1 MLAVLA
7 CAATAFQLPSRGL
20 RLPSRTTAPSMQFQN
35 PLDGFKNPF
44 RDPRDGATTIS
55 LTFSFRCADR
65 GASSV
70 LGQLDQLAASA
81 DTSTA
86 DGFSALCAD
95 TALLLLRR
103 QAEWLAVCGSAE
115 HNRDEDRALSVFDKL
130 AIREAA
136 KFEDRSPSATIDSA
150 LAAAGVGGGS
160 PGTAAPPTM
169 AVVCVLAC
177 LAGDSEERVS
187 KSFSGDA
194 AAMRAALEELNAA
207 GKADEEVLALELFWV
222 PGEDDEVLDSD
233 EIILDWPE
241 LMTC

>member
-1 MLAVLA
+1 
-7 CAATAFQLPSRGL
+7 
-20 RLPSRTTAPSMQFQN
+20 
-35 PLDGFKNPF
+35 
-44 RDPRDGATTIS
+44 
-55 LTFSFRCADR
+55 
-65 GASSV
+65 
-70 LGQLDQLAASA
+70 
-81 DTSTA
+81 
-86 DGFSALCAD
+86 
-95 TALLLLRR
+95 
-103 QAEWLAVCGSAE
+103 
-115 HNRDEDRALSVFDKL
+115 
-130 AIREAA
+130 
-136 KFEDRSPSATIDSA
+136 
-150 LAAAGVGGGS
+150 
-160 PGTAAPPTM
+160 M